1 LLQKGYAADRQD
13 SLYLKVRKPM
23 LKKTLWSLVIL
34 IALNVLYF
42 IAWPVPIEP
51 VAWEAPPDPGY
62 TGSFAAL

>member
-1 LLQKGYAADRQD
+1 
-13 SLYLKVRKPM
+13 M